1 MLNRIKPLAPDA
13 SIEEIINR
21 LNEIVENINRRAEN
35 EIERLMQENKRLAE
49 QMLMDKEIR
58 KFIER
63 I

>member
-1 MLNRIKPLAPDA
+1 MLNRIKPLNPDA

-21 LNEIVENINRRAEN
+21 LNEITEHINRRTET

-49 QMLMDKEIR
+49 QMFIDKEIR

>member
-1 MLNRIKPLAPDA
+1 MLNRIKPLTPDA

-21 LNEIVENINRRAEN
+21 LNEITESINRRAEN

-49 QMLMDKEIR
+49 QMFVDKEIR